1 MKYVDEVA
9 LMYRIANM
17 YYRDNISQ
25 NEIAKMEGV
34 SRSQIS
40 RLLEKSR
47 TCGIVKIT
55 VEMPE
60 NPDTTLLQDSV
71 RVMLGLKEVFVL
83 PLDVSKY
90 TTDSNF
96 YSIKDAAE
104 LAAPILKKLLSDCK
118 TIGVGW
124 GRSLYYLSLS
134 VTNMSDIDISK
145 PSMFVPL
152 CNGFGQSSRYLQPSV
167 IANNFAERYNAETFF
182 FTVPG
187 APLSSNRWSI
197 VERSIFEQVK
207 KLWEDMDAVIVS
219 VGPSNTSENIYF
231 TELMKSE
238 LSQIV
243 IQPDISGEMIGMGFT
258 SDGQSKAQSE
268 GFSSCSYLLE
278 DLQYI
283 PKTIAFAFG
292 GNKVT
297 AIYYAAKNKLF
308 NTLITDIYTAKSL
321 LDYVS

>member
-1 MKYVDEVA
+1 MKYVDEDA

-25 NEIAKMEGV
+25 NEIGRMEGV

-40 RLLEKSR
+40 RLLEKAR

-60 NPDTTLLQDSV
+60 NPNTTFLQDSV
-71 RVMLGLKEVFVL
+71 RAMLGLKEVFVL

-90 TTDSNF
+90 TADSYF

-104 LAAPILKKLLSDCK
+104 LAAPIIKKLLSDCK
-118 TIGVGW
+118 TIGIGW
-124 GRSLYYLSLS
+124 GRSLYYLSMS
-134 VTNMSDIDISK
+134 VTEMDNIDLRH
-145 PSMFVPL
+145 PRMFLPL
-152 CNGFGQSSRYLQPSV
+152 CNGFGQSSRYLQPSI
-167 IANNFAERYNAETFF
+167 IANNFAERYNAEAFF
-182 FTVPG
+182 FTLPG
-187 APLSSNRWSI
+187 EPLNSLHWSI
-197 VERSIFEQVK
+197 VDRSIFEQVK
-207 KLWEDMDAVIVS
+207 KLWENLDAVIVS
-219 VGPSNTSENIYF
+219 VGPGKTSENIYY

-243 IQPDISGEMIGMGFT
+243 IQPDICGEMLGMGYT
-258 SDGQSKAQSE
+258 SDGQFKPQTE
-268 GFSSCSYLLE
+268 GFSSCSYPLV

-283 PKTIAFAFG
+283 PKSIAFALG

-297 AIYYAAKNKLF
+297 AIYYAAKNRLI
-308 NTLITDIYTAKSL
+308 NTLITDVYTARSL
-321 LDYVS
+321 LDYSS